1 MSILRKIYHK
11 LFWRQVEYKKYIGNL
26 LLETNQNVK
35 NIQNQLNNMKCELDF
50 TDDKIKTILK
60 EIDKVNDE
68 YLFINEKS
76 EILIVGFYGAPNLG
90 DELMLSTLLSYLDC
104 DNLDVTV
111 LLCDNYDY
119 KINDYPKVKFIH
131 YPKTR
136 YDFNILAE
144 KFDYIIFGGGA
155 IIDDKQYLKQ
165 DSFKY
170 DLGTILIDLSLR
182 GIAFNKKMI
191 YLGLS
196 SNYNLS
202 NQEYIR
208 YLGYIIENAEFF
220 SVRDPNSKKTILKA
234 IPTLDEKQIVLIND
248 LVMSNTKLTNPINLN
263 KGRNIFVG
271 IIWVCTEENMEVLRK
286 LLFHIKTNYPK
297 YHIKLIPFY
306 DYVNNDINLYNK
318 IFDKLEDKDNIEI
331 LPYNNTIEEI
341 IYTFDKCDYIISMRY
356 HATLISLARN
366 INTISICY
374 DKHTHYLNK
383 ISYINDLFKN
393 KNNFSFVELMN
404 DEKNYDL
411 IIKALNTEKK
421 SRDLTTELI
430 HTQNYLKETLSKYLK

>member
-1 MSILRKIYHK
+1 MNILRKIYHK
-11 LFWRQVEYKKYIGNL
+11 LFRRQVEYKKYINNL

-35 NIQNQLNNMKCELDF
+35 NTQNQLNNMKCELNF
-50 TDDKIKTILK
+50 IDDKIKTILK
-60 EIDKVNDE
+60 EIEKVNNE
-68 YLFINEKS
+68 YLFINEKRDV
-76 EILIVGFYGAPNLG
+76 LIVGFYGAPNLG
-90 DELMLSTLLSYLDC
+90 DELMLFTLLSYLDC
-104 DNLDVTV
+104 DSLDITV

-119 KINDYPKVKFIH
+119 KISDYPKVKFIH

-144 KFDYIIFGGGA
+144 KFNYIIFGGGA
-155 IIDDKQYLKQ
+155 VIDDKQYLKK

-202 NQEYIR
+202 NQEYIK
-208 YLGYIIENAEFF
+208 YLEYIIENAEFF

-234 IPTLDEKQIVLIND
+234 ISTLNEEQIVLIDD
-248 LVMSNTKLTNPINLN
+248 LVMANSNLTNPISLN
-263 KGRNIFVG
+263 KSKNVIVG
-271 IIWVCTEENMEVLRK
+271 IVWVCTEENMKVLRK
-286 LLFHIKTNYPK
+286 LLFRIKTNYPK

-306 DYVNNDINLYNK
+306 DYVNNDINMYNK
-318 IFDKLEDKDNIEI
+318 IFDKLEDKENIEI
-331 LPYNNTIEEI
+331 LPYNNTIEKI
-341 IYTFDKCDYIISMRY
+341 VYTFDKCNYIISMRY

-374 DKHTHYLNK
+374 DKHAHYLNK

-393 KNNFSFVELMN
+393 KNNFSFTELIK
-404 DEKNYDL
+404 DEKQYDL
-411 IIKALNTEKK
+411 IIKSLNSEKT
-421 SRDLTTELI
+421 SID
-430 HTQNYLKETLSKYLK
+430 LKEKLIDYQNELKQILDKQIK